1 MKRYKLL
8 IYGTGNYCRILR
20 DNLDENKAEI
30 TAYIETFPDKEMYMG
45 RPVLNKDMVNMCNY
59 DLLII
64 AASADNEILQQLENI
79 DKRKIIR
86 MTWEAFISNEIGTT
100 ESLMRAFYCLKKNG
114 RLWRLLNKYLCDQLD
129 ISCVDLNDAF
139 YWTNKLD
146 YIAKCMLF
154 QNTVYSKYEMDRFI
168 NLSKKYYKNDG
179 DGILLDCG
187 CNIGT
192 TSIYM
197 THQNIDLKVIAY
209 EPIPKNIKLSVYNAI
224 VNGVEE
230 NIKVISKGLSNKKE
244 TFCMQMAEDNS
255 GANKVILNGDSERTI
270 SVEATD
276 IDSFLA
282 ESSIAAERISY
293 IWMDVEGF
301 EGYVLAGMKKL
312 LGEKRIPLFTE
323 FNKQLLLE
331 HDCYDLFLSEVKNN
345 YTKFIEVNA
354 FVDEKELSVDEIE
367 GIERSTNLFLIA

>member
-8 IYGTGNYCRILR
+8 IYGTGNYCRILL
-20 DNLDENKAEI
+20 DNLDDKKTEI
-30 TAYIETFPDKEMYMG
+30 TAYVETFPDKEMFMG
-45 RPVLNKDMVNMCNY
+45 RPVLNKDMVDTSDY

-64 AASADNEILQQLENI
+64 AASADNEILQQLKNI

-86 MTWEAFISNEIGTT
+86 MTWKAFICNEIGMT

-114 RLWRLLNKYLCDQLD
+114 RLWRLLLKYLCNQLD
-129 ISCVDLNDAF
+129 ISCVELDDAF
-139 YWTNKLD
+139 YWTNRLD

-154 QNTVYSKYEMDRFI
+154 QNKVYSKYEMDRFI
-168 NLSKKYYKNDG
+168 YLSKKYYKNDG
-179 DGILLDCG
+179 GGILLDCG

-197 THQNIDLKVIAY
+197 THQVTDLEVIAY
-209 EPIPKNIKLSVYNAI
+209 EPIPKNSKLSVYNAI

-230 NIKVISKGLSNKKE
+230 DIKIISKGLSNKQE

-255 GANKVILNGDSERTI
+255 GANKVILDGTSERTI

-276 IDSFLA
+276 VDSFLM
-282 ESSIAAERISY
+282 ENGIAAERIAY

-312 LGEKRIPLFTE
+312 LGAKRIPLFTE
-323 FNKQLLLE
+323 FNKQLLVE
-331 HDCYDLFLSEVKNN
+331 HDCYELFLSQVKTN
-345 YTKFIEVNA
+345 YTRFIEVNA
-354 FVDEKELSVDEIE
+354 FVEEKELSVDRIE